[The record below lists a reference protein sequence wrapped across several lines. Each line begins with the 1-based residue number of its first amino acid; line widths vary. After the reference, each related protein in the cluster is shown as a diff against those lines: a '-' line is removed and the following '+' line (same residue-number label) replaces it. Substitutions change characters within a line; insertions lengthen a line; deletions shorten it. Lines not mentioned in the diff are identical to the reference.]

1 MFLDLFNLVLAT
13 TCYAFNSRF
22 YQQINGVSIGGPVS
36 STTAEVYRQA
46 HEQMQ
51 YLQHCTLQKFGND
64 LLMAFIPFISVR
76 TWKTFFI
83 RLTIRFNMEK

>member
-13 TCYAFNSRF
+13 TCYTFNSRF
-22 YQQINGVSIGGPVS
+22 YQQIDGVSMGGPVS
-36 STTAEVYRQA
+36 STTTEVYMQA
-46 HEQMQ
+46 LEQMQ
-51 YLQHCTLQKFGND
+51 YLQHYTLQKFEND
-64 LLMAFIPFISVR
+64 LLMTFIPFISVR

>member
-13 TCYAFNSRF
+13 TCYTFNSRF
-22 YQQINGVSIGGPVS
+22 YQQINGVSMGRPVS
-36 STTAEVYRQA
+36 STIGEVYMQT

-51 YLQHCTLQKFGND
+51 YLQHYTLKQFGKN
-64 LLMAFIPFISVR
+64 LLMTFIPFISVR

-83 RLTIRFNMEK
+83 GLTISVS